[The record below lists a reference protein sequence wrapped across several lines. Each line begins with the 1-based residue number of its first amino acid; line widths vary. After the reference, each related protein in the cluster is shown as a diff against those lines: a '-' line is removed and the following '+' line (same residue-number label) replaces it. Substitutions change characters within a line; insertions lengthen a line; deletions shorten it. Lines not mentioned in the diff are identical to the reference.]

1 MKTYLRLIKYSRP
14 YIYYFLG
21 SVLCTIILSGAT
33 GAIAY
38 LVEPA
43 IDDIFKEKNFSM
55 LYFVP
60 VLLAAMYFIKGAA
73 DFGQHYLIGY
83 VGGSVV
89 TDLRDAVYRHILTL
103 PLSFFTKTSTGIIIS
118 RINNDV
124 TVLFRTV
131 SSSVMKVIKNF
142 FVIIA
147 LAGVAFYQDWKV
159 MLACLI
165 FFPPL
170 VFLTTKLGKKARKY
184 SRRGLEKVGRVSTL
198 LDETISGSQTV
209 KSFCMEGYE
218 VERFKKESFSLLK
231 NGLKSLQ
238 VAIITSPVMEIFG
251 GFLISAIIYYGG
263 TRVLNGQMT
272 AGKFFS
278 FVAALAMLYKPIK
291 IFAKENIAIQ
301 VGVAAA
307 IRIFEVLDLVP
318 EIADKD
324 DSVLLPRLKDS
335 IEFRDV
341 SFQYED
347 TPVLK
352 KISFEVKK
360 GEILAVV
367 GHSGVGKST
376 LANLLLRFYDVNE
389 GGIYFDGLN
398 IKDVQIKSLRDQI
411 AFVTQET
418 LLFNDTIRN
427 NIAYGGRD
435 ISEEKIISAAKAAN
449 IHDFIISLPA
459 GYDTLTGEKGKMLS
473 GGQCQRISIARAIV
487 KDAPI
492 LLLDEATSSLDS
504 RSENEVQKALENLME
519 NRTSFVI
526 AHRLSTIR
534 NADKIIVMSDG
545 EIIEEGSHNDLIEH
559 KGVYNTLINIQN
571 GYSQK
576 TEKSSTKTSPEE
588 EC

>member
-1 MKTYLRLIKYSRP
+1 M
-14 YIYYFLG
+14 
-21 SVLCTIILSGAT
+21 
-33 GAIAY
+33 
-38 LVEPA
+38 
-43 IDDIFKEKNFSM
+43 
-55 LYFVP
+55 
-60 VLLAAMYFIKGAA
+60 
-73 DFGQHYLIGY
+73 
-83 VGGSVV
+83 
-89 TDLRDAVYRHILTL
+89 
-103 PLSFFTKTSTGIIIS
+103 
-118 RINNDV
+118 
-124 TVLFRTV
+124 
-131 SSSVMKVIKNF
+131 
-142 FVIIA
+142 
-147 LAGVAFYQDWKV
+147 
-159 MLACLI
+159 
-165 FFPPL
+165 
-170 VFLTTKLGKKARKY
+170 
-184 SRRGLEKVGRVSTL
+184 
-198 LDETISGSQTV
+198 
-209 KSFCMEGYE
+209 
-218 VERFKKESFSLLK
+218 
-231 NGLKSLQ
+231 
-238 VAIITSPVMEIFG
+238 
-251 GFLISAIIYYGG
+251 
-263 TRVLNGQMT
+263 
-272 AGKFFS
+272 
-278 FVAALAMLYKPIK
+278 
-291 IFAKENIAIQ
+291 
-301 VGVAAA
+301 
-307 IRIFEVLDLVP
+307 
-318 EIADKD
+318 
-324 DSVLLPRLKDS
+324 
-335 IEFRDV
+335 
-341 SFQYED
+341 
-347 TPVLK
+347 
-352 KISFEVKK
+352 
-360 GEILAVV
+360 

-576 TEKSSTKTSPEE
+576 TEKSSAKTSTEDAG
-588 EC
+588 

>member
-1 MKTYLRLIKYSRP
+1 
-14 YIYYFLG
+14 
-21 SVLCTIILSGAT
+21 V
-33 GAIAY
+33 
-38 LVEPA
+38 
-43 IDDIFKEKNFSM
+43 
-55 LYFVP
+55 
-60 VLLAAMYFIKGAA
+60 
-73 DFGQHYLIGY
+73 
-83 VGGSVV
+83 
-89 TDLRDAVYRHILTL
+89 
-103 PLSFFTKTSTGIIIS
+103 
-118 RINNDV
+118 
-124 TVLFRTV
+124 
-131 SSSVMKVIKNF
+131 
-142 FVIIA
+142 
-147 LAGVAFYQDWKV
+147 
-159 MLACLI
+159 
-165 FFPPL
+165 
-170 VFLTTKLGKKARKY
+170 
-184 SRRGLEKVGRVSTL
+184 
-198 LDETISGSQTV
+198 
-209 KSFCMEGYE
+209 
-218 VERFKKESFSLLK
+218 
-231 NGLKSLQ
+231 
-238 VAIITSPVMEIFG
+238 
-251 GFLISAIIYYGG
+251 
-263 TRVLNGQMT
+263 
-272 AGKFFS
+272 
-278 FVAALAMLYKPIK
+278 
-291 IFAKENIAIQ
+291 FAKENIAIQ

-307 IRIFEVLDLVP
+307 IRIFEVLDMVP

-324 DSVLLPRLKDS
+324 DSVLLPILKNS

-376 LANLLLRFYDVNE
+376 IANLLLRFYDVNE

-449 IHDFIISLPA
+449 IHDFIISLSA

-545 EIIEEGSHNDLIEH
+545 EIIEKGSHNDLIEH

>member
-1 MKTYLRLIKYSRP
+1 MKVYLRLINYSKP
-14 YIYYFLG
+14 YISYFLG
-21 SVLCTIILSGAT
+21 SVLCTLILSGAT

-43 IDDIFKEKNFSM
+43 IDDIFKEQNVSM

-60 VLLAAMYFIKGAA
+60 ILLIVLYFVKGAA

-83 VGGSVV
+83 VGSNVV
-89 TDLRDAVYRHILTL
+89 TDLRDIVYQHILTL

-118 RINNDV
+118 RVNNDV
-124 TVLFRTV
+124 AVLLRTV

-142 FVIIA
+142 FMIIA
-147 LAGVAFYQDWKV
+147 LAGVAFYQNWKL
-159 MLACLI
+159 MLVCLI
-165 FFPPL
+165 VVPPL
-170 VFLTTKLGKKARKY
+170 VFLTTKLGKKARRY
-184 SRRGLEKVGRVSTL
+184 SRRGQEKVGRISTF

-209 KSFCMEGYE
+209 KAFCMEGYE
-218 VERFKKESFSLLK
+218 VERFKQESFSLLK
-231 NGLKSLQ
+231 NAIKSLK
-238 VAIITSPVMEIFG
+238 VAIIASPVVEIFG
-251 GFLISAIIYYGG
+251 GILISAIIYYGG
-263 TRVLNGQMT
+263 IKVLNGQMT

-291 IFAKENIAIQ
+291 VFAKESIAIQ

-307 IRIFEVLDLVP
+307 IRVFEILDLVP

-324 DSVLLPRLKDS
+324 GSVPLPILKNS

-360 GEILAVV
+360 GEILAIV

-376 LANLLLRFYDVNE
+376 IANLLLRFYDVNE

-427 NIAYGGRD
+427 NIAYGGKD

-449 IHDFIISLPA
+449 IHDFIMSLPE
-459 GYDTLTGEKGKMLS
+459 GYDTLTGEKGAMLS

-487 KDAPI
+487 KDVPI
-492 LLLDEATSSLDS
+492 LVLDEATSSLDS
-504 RSENEVQKALENLME
+504 RSEKEVQKALENLMK

-526 AHRLSTIR
+526 AHRLTTIR
-534 NADKIIVMSDG
+534 NAHKIIVMSEG
-545 EIIEEGSHNDLIEH
+545 EVIEEGSHKDLIED
-559 KGVYNTLINIQN
+559 KGVYNALIDIQN

-576 TEKSSTKTSPEE
+576 MEKTSTAASQED